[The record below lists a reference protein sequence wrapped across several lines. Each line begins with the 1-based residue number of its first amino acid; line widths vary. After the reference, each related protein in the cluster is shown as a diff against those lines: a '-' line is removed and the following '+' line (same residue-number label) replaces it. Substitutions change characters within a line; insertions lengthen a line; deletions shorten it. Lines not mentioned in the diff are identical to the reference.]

1 MNKFKGFLKD
11 NIWYSAIYFLA
22 MICVIGFYCLTTKD
36 AEVLYPIFVAVFF
49 YIVYMSVQ
57 YIVYSKHLR
66 NIDVLSENKMN
77 IKSSR
82 YEYKKTYDTFNH
94 LHQVYNNQIADM
106 SDKNTMDRRFISGY
120 IHNLKTPV
128 TVSSI
133 IVQRVKAG
141 EIEAANAVD
150 AIDVELMRMNQGLNM
165 LLDIKRL
172 EELEKDY
179 EPSGVDLAEDIRS
192 VINANK
198 TLFINSYVYP
208 KFEGEGS
215 MVFTDSKWNQV
226 LIGQIVSNAVKYSK
240 SSDGENRHIY
250 FEIIKRGKYTEL
262 TIRDEGVGIPE
273 YDLQRV
279 FEAFFTGDNGRK
291 GYNSSGIGLY
301 LCKTICNRLGQ
312 KIKIENDN
320 GCKVTITY
328 LSKL

>member
-1 MNKFKGFLKD
+1 MGNLKRFMKD
-11 NIWYSAIYFLA
+11 NALFSVIYFFA
-22 MICVIGFYCLTTKD
+22 MLCVIGFYRLTTKE
-36 AEVLYPIFVAVFF
+36 AEVIYPIFVALFF
-49 YIVYMSVQ
+49 YIVYMVFQ
-57 YIVYSKHLR
+57 YISYSIHLR
-66 NIDVLSENKMN
+66 NIDRLTQNEVIPKTF
-77 IKSSR
+77 K
-82 YEYKKTYDTFNH
+82 YEYKTTYDAINN
-94 LHQVYNNQIADM
+94 LHTTYNNKIADM
-106 SDKNTMDRRFISGY
+106 SEKNMMDRRFISGY

-141 EIEAANAVD
+141 EIEAKNAFD
-150 AIDVELMRMNQGLNM
+150 AIDVELTRINQGLNM

-198 TLFINSYVYP
+198 TLFINSHVYP
-208 KFEGEGS
+208 KFEGDNCQ
-215 MVFTDSKWNQV
+215 VFTDSKWNQV

-240 SSDGENRHIY
+240 ASGGENRYVY
-250 FEIIKRGKYTEL
+250 FEITNRGKYTEL
-262 TIRDEGVGIPE
+262 TIKDEGVGIPE
-273 YDLQRV
+273 YDLPRV

-301 LCKTICNRLGQ
+301 LCKTICDRLGQ
-312 KIKIENDN
+312 KIKVENDN
-320 GCKVTITY
+320 GCKVTISY